1 LRKELINWSADMD
14 DPTKIYSQLPKR
26 AQAVID
32 RLRQGET
39 LCKSIRHKETGE
51 TELTFTFEP
60 SGKRAGPKSAER
72 AIECGLLAP
81 GGDGLFDASTSQT
94 WRAA

>member
-1 LRKELINWSADMD
+1 MIDE
-14 DPTKIYSQLPKR
+14 TKIYSELPKR
-26 AQAVID
+26 AQVIVD
-32 RLRQGET
+32 RVRNGET

-51 TELTFTFEP
+51 TELSFTFEP

-81 GGDGLFDASTSQT
+81 GGAGLFDASTSQT